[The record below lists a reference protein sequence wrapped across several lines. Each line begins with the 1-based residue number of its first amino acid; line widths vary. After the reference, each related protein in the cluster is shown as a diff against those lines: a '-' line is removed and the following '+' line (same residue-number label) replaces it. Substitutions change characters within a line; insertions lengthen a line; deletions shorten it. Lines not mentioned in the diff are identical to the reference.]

1 MSVAKIL
8 ALKGSHVFAV
18 SSHAT
23 VLEALKY
30 LGEKNIGAV
39 LVIDDNKLVGILSER
54 DYARKIILK
63 GKASHDTLVAE
74 IMTENPLTVS
84 PQDSIDTCMAIM
96 SEKHIRHLPVVNVGV
111 VVGMISI
118 GDVVTNI
125 ITSQKET
132 IHHLHNYITQ

>member
-8 ALKGSHVFAV
+8 AAKGSHVFAV
-18 SSHAT
+18 SSQTT
-23 VLEALKY
+23 VLDALKY

-39 LVIDDNKLVGILSER
+39 LVIDDDKLVGILSER

-74 IMTENPLTVS
+74 IMTEHPLTVT

-118 GDVVTNI
+118 GDVVTTI
-125 ITSQKET
+125 ITSQKDT
-132 IHHLHNYITQ
+132 IHHLQNFITQ

>member
-8 ALKGSHVFAV
+8 AVKGSHVFAV
-18 SSHAT
+18 NSHDT

-39 LVIDDNKLVGILSER
+39 LVIDGNKLVGILSER

-63 GKASHDTLVAE
+63 GKASHDTLVSE
-74 IMTENPLTVS
+74 IMTENPLTVTT
-84 PQDSIDTCMAIM
+84 QDSIDTCMAIM

-118 GDVVTNI
+118 GDVVTSI

-132 IHHLHNYITQ
+132 INHLHSYITQ